1 MPAQFISNLVSGVAK
16 SSTVIQAARAVV
28 DVEKFVVN
36 TFNDVGQ
43 IVSSVRTAGMFPK
56 VGGPPYENIL
66 EQFASYTPLW
76 TMACLEP
83 NQFNNPYTYRG
94 IPGALRHVVFSS
106 AGRYDQQRTPIVAG
120 APEYFVNNFEL
131 KLQNGASQKTGNANL
146 ITIDFEVREP
156 YSFGLFIQS
165 LQSAAISAGYP
176 SYNDTPYLLK
186 LEFAG
191 YSDDGAIFESSELL
205 TKYFPV
211 KFKNVTFT
219 QTEEG
224 STYKV
229 EAVPFNHMGFT
240 NVANQINNDLRLE
253 GTTVKDMLSA
263 RALSLCSALN
273 KIQKDMV
280 ETKQQE
286 LADEYLVVFPKNWDD
301 KVGLASGVPL
311 TDTQRAS
318 AGTEVNRETVVG
330 STPTPT
336 GQFGEGPVGNAEL
349 GFGASS
355 GGNYSFGFES
365 DVVDPKTGIV
375 NRDNLTIDPKART
388 FTFPAGSSVQNIIQ
402 QVVLSSKYAK
412 DAIDP
417 KNLDDKGMIKW
428 FRVDVQVELGELDSV
443 RGERQK
449 KYIFRVMPFLVHS
462 SVFRAPSAG
471 SVGID
476 ELKKIL
482 AKEYKY
488 IYTGQNNDILKFDI
502 SINTLF
508 NRGRSP
514 TPPERTESN
523 ANKDLNQANEEPS
536 KVVEGQS
543 GNTPGAIA
551 SKVGNEP
558 SKPDSNSTKLPIKAG
573 YGAKTVEEIVA
584 IQFQNAIL
592 NQGEPNGDLISINL
606 EVLGDPFWIA
616 DGGMGNYIGDSYNG
630 DPSDQITSDQTTNYQ
645 GTDCYVNLIFRTPVE
660 PGVFENNAVSGLY
673 IFPEGEAENPYSGI
687 YKVVL
692 STSRFQDGVFRQI
705 LECKRM
711 PVQPHDL
718 IGGPSKD
725 QPSSALQ
732 VNLDNVEPI
741 KSSPNKDTTTGGAP
755 LNPQD
760 RR

>member
-1 MPAQFISNLVSGVAK
+1 MPAQFISNLASGVAK
-16 SSTVIQAARAVV
+16 SSSVIQEARAVV
-28 DVEKFVVN
+28 DVAKSALSSFDQFGN
-36 TFNDVGQ
+36 L
-43 IVSSVRTAGMFPK
+43 VSFVRTASMLPK
-56 VGGPPYENIL
+56 AGGPPYENIL

-76 TMACLEP
+76 TLACLEP
-83 NQFNNPYTYRG
+83 TQFNNPYTYRG

-106 AGRYDQQRTPIVAG
+106 AGRLDGQRTPIKAG
-120 APEYFVNNFEL
+120 APEYFVNNFEM
-131 KLQNGASQKTGNANL
+131 KLQNAANQKTGNSNL
-146 ITIDFEVREP
+146 ISIDFEVREP

-176 SYNDTPYLLK
+176 SYNDTPYILK

-191 YSDDGAIFESSELL
+191 YTDDGAIFESSDLL

-229 EAVPFNHMGFT
+229 ETVPYNHTGFT
-240 NVANQINNDLRLE
+240 NIANQVPNDLRLE
-253 GTTVKDMLSA
+253 GTNVKDMLVA
-263 RALSLCSALN
+263 RSLSLCAALN
-273 KIQKDMV
+273 KIQKDRV
-280 ETKQQE
+280 DTLQQE
-286 LADEYLVVFPKNWDD
+286 LADEYLVVFPKDWAD

-311 TDTQRAS
+311 VENQRAS
-318 AGTEVNRETVVG
+318 ADVEVTRETVVG
-330 STPTPT
+330 TTPTPV
-336 GQFGEGPVGNAEL
+336 GEYGEGVIGNADL
-349 GFGASS
+349 GFGPTS

-365 DVVDPKTGIV
+365 DVVDPETGIV
-375 NRDNLTIDPKART
+375 NRDQLQIDPKART
-388 FTFPAGSSVQNIIQ
+388 FTFPPGSSIQNIIQ

-417 KNLDDKGMIKW
+417 RNIDDKGMIKW
-428 FRVDVQVELGELDSV
+428 FRVDVQVELGELDAI

-449 KYIFRVMPFLVHS
+449 KYIFRVLPFLVHS

-471 SVGID
+471 SVGIE

-502 SINTLF
+502 NINALF

-523 ANKDLNQANEEPS
+523 VNKDLNQAKEEPGKQS
-536 KVVEGQS
+536 EAQS

-551 SKVGNEP
+551 SRVGNES
-558 SKPDSNSTKLPIKAG
+558 SKPDPNATKQPIKAG
-573 YGAKTVEEIVA
+573 YGAKTVEDLVA

-616 DGGMGNYIGDSYNG
+616 DGGMGNYIGDAYNG
-630 DPSDQITSDQTTNYQ
+630 DPNDQITRDQTTNYQ

-660 PGVFENNAVSGLY
+660 PGVLENNVVTGLY
-673 IFPEGEAENPYSGI
+673 IFPEGETENPYSGI
-687 YKVVL
+687 YKVTQ
-692 STSRFQDGVFRQI
+692 STSRFQDGAFRQV

-718 IGGPSKD
+718 IGGANRD
-725 QPSSALQ
+725 QPQSALQ
-732 VNLDNVEPI
+732 VRVDKVEPI
-741 KSSPNKDTTTGGAP
+741 KSS
-755 LNPQD
+755 LNSDDAGLLGPF
-760 RR
+760 